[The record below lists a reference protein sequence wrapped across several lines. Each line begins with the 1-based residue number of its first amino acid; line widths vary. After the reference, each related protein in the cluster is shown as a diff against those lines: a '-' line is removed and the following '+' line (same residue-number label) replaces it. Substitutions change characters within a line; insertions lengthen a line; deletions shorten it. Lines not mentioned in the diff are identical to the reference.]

1 MTRHWSRPG
10 TILLAEDIS
19 RSDRPRL
26 PTYRPP
32 DRLEP
37 LWLMLPVC
45 LAWAVLVGL
54 IAIIWRIWG

>member
-10 TILLAEDIS
+10 RVVLIEDIT

-32 DRLEP
+32 ERLEP
-37 LWLMLPVC
+37 LWLLLPIC
-45 LAWAVLVGL
+45 LAWAALVGI
-54 IAIIWRIWG
+54 IAIIARIVG